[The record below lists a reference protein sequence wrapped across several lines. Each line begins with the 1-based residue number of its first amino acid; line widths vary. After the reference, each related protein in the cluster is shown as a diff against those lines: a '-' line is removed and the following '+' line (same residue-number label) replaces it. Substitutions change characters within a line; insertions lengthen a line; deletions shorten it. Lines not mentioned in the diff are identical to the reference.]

1 MFSFKNRK
9 GQIESMEDIEILR
22 FFDVG
27 VKIKMIRLKSNSVA
41 VDEKKDVIKAEK
53 LLKLKKFK
61 LMTKE
66 KFLDPNIPINLKQLK
81 KKFNYLS
88 IIIYFYLCLRKLKL
102 VSQAHVTESVHFAQE
117 VHLILRTRKN
127 LLVTIFMKNY
137 AQNLNS

>member
-53 LLKLKKFK
+53 LLKLK
-61 LMTKE
+61 
-66 KFLDPNIPINLKQLK
+66 
-81 KKFNYLS
+81 
-88 IIIYFYLCLRKLKL
+88 
-102 VSQAHVTESVHFAQE
+102 
-117 VHLILRTRKN
+117 
-127 LLVTIFMKNY
+127 
-137 AQNLNS
+137 NLN